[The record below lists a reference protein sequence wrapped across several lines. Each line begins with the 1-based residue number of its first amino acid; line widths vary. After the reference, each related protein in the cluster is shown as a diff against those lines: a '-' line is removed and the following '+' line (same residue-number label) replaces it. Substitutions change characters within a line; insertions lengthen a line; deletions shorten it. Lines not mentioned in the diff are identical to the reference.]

1 MREEVLVYVSIHKI
15 NPNFDVLNLADY
27 SVLSACVD
35 RLANMLRKH
44 MNKELK
50 QYGINYSQ
58 WRVLRALEYDEINT
72 PAQLAKL
79 IYVETAAISLCLD
92 QLELMQYISRSRGNT
107 DDRRMTQIELTE
119 TGKEITLKGLQCAAE
134 ILSAAD
140 HGLNPNQI
148 SSLETLYRQSLKLT

>member
-1 MREEVLVYVSIHKI
+1 M
-15 NPNFDVLNLADY
+15 A
-27 SVLSACVD
+27 ACVD

-92 QLELMQYISRSRGNT
+92 QLEVMQYISRSRGNT
-107 DDRRMTQIELTE
+107 DDRRMTQIELTKS
-119 TGKEITLKGLQCAAE
+119 GKQVTLKGLQCAAN
-134 ILSAAD
+134 ILSSAD
-140 HGLNPNQI
+140 QDLNPNQFCY
-148 SSLETLYRQSLKLT
+148 LESLYRQSLKLT